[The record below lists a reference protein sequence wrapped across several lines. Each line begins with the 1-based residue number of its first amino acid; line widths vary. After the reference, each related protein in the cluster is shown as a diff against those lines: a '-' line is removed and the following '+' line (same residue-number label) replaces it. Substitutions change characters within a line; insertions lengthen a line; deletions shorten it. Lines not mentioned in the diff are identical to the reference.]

1 MDNVRFI
8 LIETDPPGK
17 GSLHRSM
24 NVIEEKIKLVVGM
37 RAKNAL
43 FMSGYNRRY

>member
-8 LIETDPPGK
+8 LTEIDPPGK
-17 GSLHRSM
+17 GSLHCSM
-24 NVIEEKIKLVVGM
+24 NVVEEKIKLVVGM